1 MDKIRFFVLLLGL
14 GAIGFAL
21 IPGYQA
27 VRETLESRQMLADG
41 VTTAGEV
48 FDYRLVGTRS
58 KYQTLRPVA
67 RFCTVQG
74 EEIEFIVPA
83 GNTDFPRGTYPVLYR
98 ADNPKN
104 ATIDAFATLWRG
116 AAITG
121 AAALALLMIGGIML
135 RAGLKLGR

>member
-1 MDKIRFFVLLLGL
+1 MNKARLILLLLGV

-27 VRETLESRQMLADG
+27 ARDILESQQMLADG
-41 VTTAGEV
+41 VTTTGEV
-48 FDYRLVGTRS
+48 FDYRLVGRNS

-67 RFCTVQG
+67 RFRTVQG
-74 EEIEFIVPA
+74 EAIEFIVPA

-98 ADNPKN
+98 ADNPQD

-121 AAALALLMIGGIML
+121 AAALALLGVGTIML
-135 RAGLKLGR
+135 RAGLKIGR